1 MATNKI
7 PQYEIESMAKL
18 VLPQIQKFF
27 ESEKGKDEFEEWKKL
42 NKLMNADRNE

>member
-7 PQYEIESMAKL
+7 PQYEIESIAKI

-27 ESEKGKDEFEEWKKL
+27 ETEKGKDEFEELK
-42 NKLMNADRNE
+42 NKRQN

>member
-7 PQYEIESMAKL
+7 PQYEIESIAKL

-27 ESEKGKDEFEEWKKL
+27 ETEKGKDEFIKDKTKTT
-42 NKLMNADRNE
+42 NC

>member
-7 PQYEIESMAKL
+7 PQYEIESIAKL

-27 ESEKGKDEFEEWKKL
+27 ETEKGKDEFEELK
-42 NKLMNADRNE
+42 NKRQN